1 MNSGCGE
8 IPYIIDLDKAAE
20 AARKA
25 GAKRIVL
32 QLPDGLKLYATTL
45 ARCLQQRLPET
56 RVYVHMDHNYGACD
70 LQYGQLYATLRPDLI
85 VHVGHSPYPGDL
97 SPTVEPPS
105 EWGVRIVYV
114 KALSRAEVRREHV
127 AEAAEALRRRG
138 VARVAVATTS
148 QHTHRVRQVAEWLR
162 DEGLEVAVPRGISP
176 YFLDAQ
182 TLGCDYRLPRSVRA
196 DGFLYLGGG
205 VFHPLGLYLSTLKP
219 VVKLDPYEGRVTD
232 LTGEGEKLYRNRL
245 YRVMEAFEARRW
257 GLIVG
262 LKTGQYRPWLVD
274 RLASLIA
281 GQGGEYMLLAS
292 ENLSRDTLVAVDN
305 DWFQAFVVTSCPR
318 LPTDDYWDYHKP
330 VLTPGEAR
338 MALERRLEPYQF
350 PW

>member
-1 MNSGCGE
+1 MHSDCNSL
-8 IPYIIDLDKAAE
+8 PYTVDLDSAVE
-20 AARKA
+20 AALKL
-25 GAKRIVL
+25 GARRIVL
-32 QLPDGLKLYATTL
+32 QMPDGLKPYAAKL
-45 ARCLQQRLPET
+45 ARCLQERLPDAMI
-56 RVYVHMDHNYGACD
+56 YVHMDHNYGACD

-85 VHVGHSPYPGDL
+85 IHVGHSPYPGDL
-97 SPTVEPPS
+97 SPTVEPPGG
-105 EWGVRIVYV
+105 WGVKIVYV
-114 KALSRAEVRREHV
+114 KALSKMEVSRELV
-127 AEAAEALRRRG
+127 AEAARLLKEHN
-138 VARVAVATTS
+138 VKRVTVATTS

-162 DEGLEVAVPRGISP
+162 EEGLDVTVPRGMGP

-182 TLGCDYRLPRSVRA
+182 TLGCDYRLPRSARA

-219 VVKLDPYEGRVTD
+219 VVKLDPYEGKATD
-232 LTGEGEKLYRNRL
+232 LTGMGEKLYRNRL
-245 YRVMEAFEARRW
+245 YRVMEAFESRRW

-274 RLASLIA
+274 KLAALIRKR
-281 GQGGEYMLLAS
+281 GGEYMLLAS
-292 ENLSRDTLVAVDN
+292 ENMTRDTLVAVDN
-305 DWFQAFVVTSCPR
+305 DWFDAYVVTSCPR
-318 LPTDDYWDYHKP
+318 LPTDDYWNYHKP